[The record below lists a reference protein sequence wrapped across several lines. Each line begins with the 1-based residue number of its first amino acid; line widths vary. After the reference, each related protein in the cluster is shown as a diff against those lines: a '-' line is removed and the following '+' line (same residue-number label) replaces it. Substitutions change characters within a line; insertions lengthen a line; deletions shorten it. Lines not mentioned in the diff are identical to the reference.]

1 MSELKQKLFRE
12 LCREAQSCTI
22 CPDLSER
29 TAVLSELNGSIEAR
43 VFFLAEA
50 PGRQG
55 ADRTRRPLI
64 GDKSGEYFQKFIDS
78 INLSREEIFISNAV
92 MCNPRRESGAN
103 RKPTKKEI
111 SNCSDFLQRQIELLQ
126 PRVVVTLGTV
136 ALEALKAI
144 ENHHFT
150 LKQNAAR
157 VLTWN
162 KRLLIPLYHPSPQV
176 LASHRRE
183 KAQLKDYQT
192 VAEALKQN
200 L

>member
-1 MSELKQKLFRE
+1 
-12 LCREAQSCTI
+12 
-22 CPDLSER
+22 LSER

-150 LKQNAAR
+150 LKQNAAQ
-157 VLTWN
+157 VLTWH
-162 KRLLIPLYHPSPQV
+162 KRLLVPLYHPSPQV

-183 KAQLKDYQT
+183 KEQLKDYQA
-192 VAEALKQN
+192 VAQALKQN